1 MKLIENGQKN
11 MLFKLDKL
19 NSQVGILNERIKNL
33 GISEIEMN
41 LLFVLAQNELFD
53 LSHHQIRTY

>member
-1 MKLIENGQKN
+1 